1 MLNENMTYV
10 GAVVG
15 MKEGASNF
23 KPSHMPGIDTM
34 WCHEVNI
41 LFEVTG
47 EVLPCQYCSEH
58 PKVTEFGINDII
70 KVRATKFTK
79 GLQSVK
85 FIEKMARARPIRAAE
100 PVKEKETFGGYEDRV
115 SNPSAPWEVTPSKNP
130 VVSGT
135 AADRA
140 LYNAC
145 HFHQMQGGITAATVL
160 ETAEEFYYFLLNK
173 SK

>member
-10 GAVVG
+10 GSVVG
-15 MKEGASNF
+15 MKEAASNF

-47 EVLPCQYCSEH
+47 EVLNCQYCSEY
-58 PKVTEFGINDII
+58 PKVTEFTINDII

-85 FIEKMARARPIRAAE
+85 FIEKMARKTLAVTPE
-100 PVKEKETFGGYEDRV
+100 PVKKAEGFGNYDSV
-115 SNPSAPWEVTPSKNP
+115 SNPSAPWEVPPSRNP

-145 HFHQMQGGITAATVL
+145 HFHQMQGNVDSEKVL
-160 ETAEEFYYFLLNK
+160 ETAEKFLTFLIDH
-173 SK
+173 SS